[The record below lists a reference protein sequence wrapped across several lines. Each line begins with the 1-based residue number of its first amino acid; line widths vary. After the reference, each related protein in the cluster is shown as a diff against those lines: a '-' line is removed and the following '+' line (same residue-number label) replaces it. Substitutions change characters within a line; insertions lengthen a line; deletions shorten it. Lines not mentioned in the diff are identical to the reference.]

1 LNAEVASV
9 GVETDR
15 PGRRIERWRAMMGD
29 KGAARERRSDKTLSI
44 FAILGGMTVGASLL
58 AAGMMAARL
67 FWT

>member
-1 LNAEVASV
+1 
-9 GVETDR
+9 
-15 PGRRIERWRAMMGD
+15 MGD